1 MLHFKWQ
8 KLFHT
13 NYHKIGQTFEYKCH
27 CGGKICVKQNYFSL
41 EFFIFLL
48 TIIINFWKIFIG
60 YTTWLTF
67 SLKQYDFFIGTNIW
81 KKSSHINNLS
91 FNSIHNCN
99 GKRKKFEYFNHQMV
113 KKWII
118 YYTIYYV
125 QIMAYIPLV

>member
-27 CGGKICVKQNYFSL
+27 CGGKICVKQNYFGL

-67 SLKQYDFFIGTNIW
+67 SLKKYDFFIGTNIW
-81 KKSSHINNLS
+81 KKALILIICHSTVFIIVMENEKNL
-91 FNSIHNCN
+91 NIL
-99 GKRKKFEYFNHQMV
+99 
-113 KKWII
+113 II
-118 YYTIYYV
+118 RWWKNE
-125 QIMAYIPLV
+125 